1 MLNIINKLVIAI
13 CCLTIAHAGVQ
24 AQSLSICTGAA
35 IVNDIFIR
43 DKHEMTMKPS
53 GKILLSPQYVIGF
66 RYFTAQNF
74 NLKLDATLGLSR
86 FNMPDNY
93 PNTYELYYEQVRSM
107 ITIGSGLYKEID
119 EDQSIMP
126 YVELG
131 TAFYD
136 FSSMTQKTPAG
147 YVGLISDYNSKHW
160 VALVGAGFEY
170 NFRLGLPSAIN
181 FKALYTPTNIFTSPV
196 LYDVDG
202 INNKGPYRLQGKL
215 LQLMISYQF
224 NIRLIKRSN
233 Y

>member
-1 MLNIINKLVIAI
+1 MLNFVKKWSLFAFCLIII
-13 CCLTIAHAGVQ
+13 CSDTL
-24 AQSLSICTGAA
+24 AQSLNICIGAA
-35 IVNDIFIR
+35 LSNDKFIR
-43 DKHEMTMKPS
+43 DKREMPLKPS
-53 GKILLSPQYVIGF
+53 GKILLTPQYIIGL
-66 RYFTAQNF
+66 RYVTAQNF
-74 NLKLDATLGLSR
+74 NLMLNTTLGLSR

-93 PNTYELYYEQVRSM
+93 PNTYDLYYEQVRSM

-136 FSSMTQKTPAG
+136 FNSMTQKTPAG
-147 YVGLISDYNSKHW
+147 YVGLISDYNSQHW

-224 NIRLIKRSN
+224 NIRLTRKNN